1 MPALS
6 DRDFL
11 SATADRLAGLPTV
24 RAVALG
30 GSRTQSTHTEGS
42 DWEGSG

>member
-6 DRDFL
+6 DPDFL
-11 SATADRLAGLPTV
+11 SATAALPTV

-30 GSRTQSTHTEGS
+30 GSRTQGTHTEDS